1 MKYLALLLSLTL
13 VGCST
18 APVVMKF
25 PEAPDALMER
35 CEDLDKIPQTKQLSV
50 TAETVIKNYSKYHNC
65 KLKVD
70 EWQNW
75 YNSNKK
81 IFESVK

>member
-25 PEAPDALMER
+25 PEAPNALMER

>member
-1 MKYLALLLSLTL
+1 MRYLVLLLSLTL
-13 VGCST
+13 IGCGT

-25 PEAPDALMER
+25 PEAPDALMEK
-35 CEDLDKIPQTKQLSV
+35 CEELDKIPQTKQLSV
-50 TAETVIKNYSKYHNC
+50 TAETIIKNYSKYHNC

>member
-1 MKYLALLLSLTL
+1 MRYLALLLSLTL

-18 APVVMKF
+18 APVIMKF
-25 PEAPDALMER
+25 PEAPDALMEK

-75 YNSNKK
+75 YKSNKK